1 LQGAAHLCRAPSHP
15 FETVAIMNDLLLERL
30 LDPLS
35 RHYDDPDVVE
45 LRAKK
50 VGELI
55 LERRGAGSRYRRVA
69 EPELTRKRIIEI
81 CIGLANIAG
90 IQYDPDTAPRLS
102 TRLPGNHRFECLI
115 GNSVASDMSLAIRC
129 KHPYDVSLEDMGLGP
144 GHIAYLANALEHQ
157 WNIAISGSTNT
168 GKTTLLN
175 KFLSFLPDD
184 RRVVSAEDTLELE
197 TDRFF
202 NGVALIAARDK
213 AAGAGFMDWQQLFD
227 HQMRISPDNLI
238 FGEISTQN
246 AFAAL
251 NVLNTGARG
260 WLCTVHAESAAL
272 VPSRFQE
279 NINASGQILPDV
291 AGFMARLID
300 LVVHIRRTSEGQ
312 RFVSEIYEMKN
323 DRYILRRMTP
333 SGENLAA

>member
-1 LQGAAHLCRAPSHP
+1 MS
-15 FETVAIMNDLLLERL
+15 DLLLQRL
-30 LDPLS
+30 LEPLS
-35 RHYDDPDVVE
+35 RHYDSPNVVE
-45 LRAKK
+45 LRSKQI
-50 VGELI
+50 GEII
-55 LERRGAGSRYRRVA
+55 LEVRGEDERYRRVK
-69 EPELTRKRIIEI
+69 EPLLTQKRIIEI
-81 CIGLANIAG
+81 CRGLAHIG
-90 IQYDPDTAPRLS
+90 GLTFDPDTAPKLS

-129 KHPYDVSLEDMGLGP
+129 KHPYDVSLEMMGLDQH
-144 GHIAYLANALEHQ
+144 HIAYLSDALNNQ

-202 NGVALIAARDK
+202 NGVSLIAARDK

-246 AFAAL
+246 AFNAL

-260 WLCTVHAESAAL
+260 WLCTVHAESAEL

-291 AGFMARLID
+291 AGFMSKLID
-300 LVVHIRRTSEGQ
+300 LVVHIRRTNEGQ
-312 RFVSEIYEMKN
+312 RFISEIYEMKN
-323 DRYILRRMTP
+323 NRYILQRMTP
-333 SGENLAA
+333 HGDNIAA

>member
-1 LQGAAHLCRAPSHP
+1 MRRTSLLTIDYFWGAPMS
-15 FETVAIMNDLLLERL
+15 DLLLQRL
-30 LDPLS
+30 LKPLS
-35 RHYDDPDVVE
+35 RHYDNPEVVE
-45 LRAKK
+45 LRSKK
-50 VGELI
+50 VGEII
-55 LERRGAGSRYRRVA
+55 LEMRSEGERYKRVA

-81 CIGLANIAG
+81 CMGLAHVSG
-90 IQYDPDTAPRLS
+90 IEYNPDTAPKLS
-102 TRLPGNHRFECLI
+102 ARLPGNHRFECLI
-115 GNSVASDMSLAIRC
+115 GNSVASDMSLAIRL
-129 KHPYDVSLEDMGLGP
+129 KHPYDVSLEMMGLDSH
-144 GHIAYLANALEHQ
+144 HIAYLANALRNQ

-197 TDRFF
+197 TDRFY
-202 NGVALIAARDK
+202 NGVSLIAARDK

-279 NINASGQILPDV
+279 NINASGQILPDA
-291 AGFMARLID
+291 AGFMSRLID
-300 LVVHIRRTSEGQ
+300 LVVHIRRTNDGR

-323 DRYILRRMTP
+323 DRYILRRLTP
-333 SGENLAA
+333 DGENLAA